1 MNEVNSTSVSAL
13 MRQGEQLQSLLVH
26 GELVAAEQ
34 VAERYLHALEEV
46 FGSQPRGE
54 AINVEKRQ
62 ALLQFQLIHDW
73 VGQEKQQA
81 EAQLRQF
88 SQAGRASGLY
98 KLNAG

>member
-1 MNEVNSTSVSAL
+1 MNEVNDTSVSAL
-13 MRQGEQLQSLLVH
+13 MRLGEQLQSLLVQ

-34 VAERYLHALEEV
+34 LAERYLHDLEEV
-46 FGSQPRGE
+46 FGLLPREE
-54 AINVEKRQ
+54 AINVEQRQ

>member
-1 MNEVNSTSVSAL
+1 M
-13 MRQGEQLQSLLVH
+13 QSLLVQ

-34 VAERYLHALEEV
+34 LAERYLHALEEV

-54 AINVEKRQ
+54 AIDVEKRQ

-98 KLNAG
+98 KRNAG

>member
-13 MRQGEQLQSLLVH
+13 MRQGDQLQSLLVQ

-34 VAERYLHALEEV
+34 LAELYLHALEEV
-46 FGSQPRGE
+46 FGSLPWGE
-54 AINVEKRQ
+54 TLNVEQRQ
-62 ALLQFQLIHDW
+62 ALMQFQLIYDW